1 MRTAPMSE
9 EVRPA
14 DPAPVEDGAIPPGEK
29 SIGAILFFVAFAL
42 RCFYVFR
49 YRYDSD
55 EPQHLHTTW
64 GWTQGLLQYRD
75 FFDNHTPLFHILFAP
90 LVAALG
96 ERTNILD
103 FMRLAMVPLWLVSLW
118 CVWLIGTALFSR
130 RVGLWATV
138 LISLLPWWFFC
149 SVEYR
154 TDNLWTPLWLG
165 AVATLVC
172 GQFSKR
178 RAFFGGLLLGL
189 CFTVSLKTSL
199 LCAVLAMAVFCT
211 LLIGA
216 RRLGLAGIGHIL
228 ATAWPVLVGMVIAP
242 AILISF
248 FYLKGAWEP
257 FFYGTIKHNLVPDVD
272 AKNHP
277 SRLRL
282 VFWIA
287 LPFLL
292 AIATWIAH
300 RAPDTARALRRAGL
314 FLLAGMYY
322 TALYT
327 FWTLL
332 TRQDYLPFYPLAM
345 VLLAPLLIAGAHR
358 FLASRAASGLA
369 GVGVLLIILVLGG
382 RPPWIDG
389 TQREREILGEV
400 LRLTKPGEYVMDFK
414 GESVFRQRAFFYVT
428 EPLTFVRM
436 RRMIL
441 ADTVA
446 EDLLAKRVFVVLNQD
461 RWYPKNGA
469 RFMTENYLAVGRMRV
484 AGKVIAGKPVTAND
498 AIRFDVA
505 VPASY
510 AIWADGQAIAGSL
523 DGSPNTEPRELTAGL
538 HEFTPDAAHGPVAIF
553 WARAAEAGF
562 KPVVDQVGWQDFR

>member
-1 MRTAPMSE
+1 MSE
-9 EVRPA
+9 EVPPA
-14 DPAPVEDGAIPPGEK
+14 APAPVEDGSIPPREK
-29 SIGAILFFVAFAL
+29 STGALLLVVAFVL

-75 FFDNHTPLFHILFAP
+75 FFDNHTPLFHILFSP

-103 FMRLAMVPLWLVSLW
+103 FMRLAIVPLWLVSLW
-118 CVWLIGTALFSR
+118 CVWLIGAAVFSR
-130 RVGLWATV
+130 RVALWATV
-138 LISLLPWWFFC
+138 LISMLPWWFFC
-149 SVEYR
+149 AVEYR

-165 AVATLVC
+165 AVATLAC

-189 CFTVSLKTSL
+189 CFTVSLKTTL
-199 LCAVLAMAVFCT
+199 LCAVLAMAVGFT
-211 LLIGA
+211 LLVGA
-216 RRLGLAGIGHIL
+216 RRLGLAGMGRIL
-228 ATAWPVLVGMVIAP
+228 AIAWPVLAGMVIAP
-242 AILISF
+242 AILVAF
-248 FYLKGAWEP
+248 FAMKGALDP
-257 FFYGTIKHNLVPDVD
+257 FLYGTIKHNLVPDVD

-277 SRLRL
+277 SGLRL
-282 VFWIA
+282 IFWIA

-292 AIATWIAH
+292 AIAAWIAH

-314 FLLAGMYY
+314 FLLAGLYY

-345 VLLAPLLIAGAHR
+345 VLLAALLIALVERYAAAHSAR
-358 FLASRAASGLA
+358 VLAALG
-369 GVGVLLIILVLGG
+369 GLLIILLLAG

-400 LRLTKPGEYVMDFK
+400 LRLTKPGEFVMDFK

-436 RRMIL
+436 RRMII

-446 EDLLAKRVFVVLNQD
+446 EDLVSKQVFVVLNQD

-469 RFMTENYLAVGRMRV
+469 KFMTDNYLAVGRMRV
-484 AGKVIAGKPVTAND
+484 AGKVISTKPVAANEV
-498 AIRFDVA
+498 IPFEVA
-505 VPASY
+505 VPGSY
-510 AIWADGQAIAGSL
+510 EVWADGGAIPGEL
-523 DGSPNTEPRELTAGL
+523 DGSPNSAARDLVVGP
-538 HEFTPDAAHGPVAIF
+538 HEFKPAAPHGKVALF
-553 WARAAEAGF
+553 WSRAAEAGF
-562 KPVVDQVGWQDFR
+562 QPVVDQPGWQDFK

>member
-1 MRTAPMSE
+1 MSE
-9 EVRPA
+9 ETRPA
-14 DPAPVEDGAIPPGEK
+14 ADAPIDDGSIPPGEK
-29 SIGAILFFVAFAL
+29 RIGAFLLCVAFLL

-75 FFDNHTPLFHILFAP
+75 FFDNHTPLFHILFSP

-118 CVWLIGTALFSR
+118 CVWRIAMALFSR
-130 RVGLWATV
+130 RAALWATV
-138 LISLLPWWFFC
+138 FISLLPWWFFC
-149 SVEYR
+149 AVEYR

-165 AVATLVC
+165 AVATLV
-172 GQFSKR
+172 GGRFTKW
-178 RAFFGGLLLGL
+178 RAFLGGLLLGL
-189 CFTVSLKTSL
+189 CFTVSLKTTL
-199 LCAVLAMAVFCT
+199 LCAVLVMAVVFT
-211 LLIGA
+211 LLICA
-216 RRLGLAGIGHIL
+216 RRLGPAGIGRIL
-228 ATAWPVLVGMVIAP
+228 ATAWPVLLGMVIAP
-242 AILISF
+242 AILVGF
-248 FYLKGAWEP
+248 FAMKGALDP
-257 FFYGTIKHNLVPDVD
+257 FIYGTIKHNLVPDVD

-282 VFWIA
+282 TFWIA

-292 AIATWIAH
+292 AIAAWIAQ
-300 RAPDTARALRRAGL
+300 RAPDTARALRRAGV
-314 FLLAGMYY
+314 FLVAGLYY

-345 VLLAPLLIAGAHR
+345 VLLAPLLIMLARR
-358 FLASRAASGLA
+358 FLAAWSACVLA
-369 GVGVLLIILVLGG
+369 GLGVLLIILVLAG

-389 TQREREILGEV
+389 TQREREILAEV
-400 LRLTKPGEYVMDFK
+400 LKLTKPGEYVMDFK

-436 RRMIL
+436 RRMII

-446 EDLLAKRVFVVLNQD
+446 EDLVAKKVCVVLNQD

-469 RFMTENYLAVGRMRV
+469 KFMTDNYLAVGRMRV
-484 AGKVIAGKPVTAND
+484 AGKVIAPKPVAANETV
-498 AIRFDVA
+498 RFDVA

-510 AIWADGQAIAGSL
+510 VIWADGDVIPGAL
-523 DGSPNTEPRELTAGL
+523 DGTPNTDPRELAAGP
-538 HEFTPDAAHGPVAIF
+538 HEFQPAAPHGKVAIY
-553 WARAAEAGF
+553 WSRAAEAGF
-562 KPVVDQVGWQDFR
+562 QPLVDQPGWQDFR